1 MSRLLQRPSLDLQH
15 LKMAEN
21 PNLNV
26 GKKHHHKNQLIAWK
40 QARLFCHIQQS
51 RMSQYITFHDGS
63 GIEVSPDSLWLNIFF
78 EFQDNF
84 LMRTDGAVMAR
95 VIEHILEG
103 DFLFTYEPC
112 EKEQSWCISL
122 PVSGKHIYKE
132 DAIEEARQLAVEYK
146 NQIRL
151 GNATVNRAL
160 LFKKKPYHVGKN
172 CCKNVICDRTLHPDR
187 YVLPVVE
194 WNPAKEC
201 GTAMGC
207 SCC

>member
-1 MSRLLQRPSLDLQH
+1 
-15 LKMAEN
+15 MAGY
-21 PNLNV
+21 PKLNV
-26 GKKHHHKNQLIAWK
+26 EKKHHIAIKSPIALKHK
-40 QARLFCHIQQS
+40 
-51 RMSQYITFHDGS
+51 MSQYITFHDGLDV
-63 GIEVSPDSLWLNIFF
+63 EVSPDSLWLNIFF
-78 EFQDNF
+78 EFHENF

-122 PVSGKHIYKE
+122 PVSGKHVYEE

-160 LFKKKPYHVGKN
+160 LFKKKPDHVGKN
-172 CCKNVICDRTLHPDR
+172 CCKDVICDRTLHPDR

-194 WNPAKEC
+194 WNPVKEC
-201 GTAMGC
+201 DTAMGC